1 MGVATHDLDSR
12 GPCSGSSWSLLLTL
26 TPGAGGGVLEESSR
40 EWQLWTSQAS
50 LWWDLTGPWFR
61 CPGGIPR
68 RRGELCEAGDGGTVV
83 SRGTASLYI
92 SVLQAIGA

>member
-1 MGVATHDLDSR
+1 MA
-12 GPCSGSSWSLLLTL
+12 
-26 TPGAGGGVLEESSR
+26 AM
-40 EWQLWTSQAS
+40 
-50 LWWDLTGPWFR
+50 DLTGPWFQ